1 MRRDLLPV
9 GWALDEFNF
18 VTLRCVDECDGT
30 ARGCQCGAVRKRK
43 AEFLGMGCKCSEVID
58 LKCEVCQIGADD
70 DRARSVVLAD
80 FDKFI
85 AMRCFKEYQ
94 LGAARR
100 PVA

>member
-1 MRRDLLPV
+1 LRRDLLTV
-9 GWALDEFNF
+9 GWALDEFDF
-18 VTLRCVDECDGT
+18 VTLRCVNECDSA
-30 ARGCQCGAVRKRK
+30 ARAGKGGAVRKRK

-85 AMRCFKEYQ
+85 ALRCFKEYQ
-94 LGAARR
+94 LGPARR
-100 PVA
+100 PVV